1 MGWIPRTV
9 LNYKLHYTPPILMSI
24 LVTACIILIFDIS
37 DHTMQDISIFSIEI
51 DIISNLS
58 IQGGTSNHI
67 SSIDDSKSF
76 TVIMLSTLFTQLVLP
91 FQGIARSEICIL
103 CLSFNV
109 SSYTISYKTML
120 RTHRFLPLL
129 HTSKCSPEDLSAVQH
144 CLLFPAF
151 LYVLV
156 RS

>member
-67 SSIDDSKSF
+67 SSINDSKSF
-76 TVIMLSTLFTQLVLP
+76 TVIMLSTLFTQLVLSAAWTGDRSP
-91 FQGIARSEICIL
+91 SHIGMSCSHSFRNFNRSSCRIFRITIARNIRTIQCIA
-103 CLSFNV
+103 S
-109 SSYTISYKTML
+109 
-120 RTHRFLPLL
+120 
-129 HTSKCSPEDLSAVQH
+129 
-144 CLLFPAF
+144 
-151 LYVLV
+151 
-156 RS
+156 